1 MDSYLDALRKYGDFR
16 GRANRTEFWMFML
29 FSLIITV
36 AIRFVES
43 LVGSAGMIELLYGLA
58 VFIPSIAVGAR
69 RLHDTGRSGW
79 WQLLIFIPLIGFL
92 VLIAWFAE
100 DRHQVADQY
109 TKITKISP
117 AAKKQMKGLGVSL
130 VQNYQGRLINVGFG
144 RGSALSDGDLP
155 TLVPLGLHE
164 LYLSRTDIS
173 DESILQFAGMDQ
185 LRVLDVSSTNLSRRG
200 KKELSDLLPQV
211 TIIG

>member
-1 MDSYLDALRKYGDFR
+1 
-16 GRANRTEFWMFML
+16 ML

-43 LVGSAGMIELLYGLA
+43 LVGSADMIELLYGLA

-79 WQLLIFIPLIGFL
+79 WQLLIFIPLGFL

-100 DRHQVADQY
+100 DRHQVANQY
-109 TKITKISP
+109 TKITKITP

-173 DESILQFAGMDQ
+173 DESILQFAAMDQ